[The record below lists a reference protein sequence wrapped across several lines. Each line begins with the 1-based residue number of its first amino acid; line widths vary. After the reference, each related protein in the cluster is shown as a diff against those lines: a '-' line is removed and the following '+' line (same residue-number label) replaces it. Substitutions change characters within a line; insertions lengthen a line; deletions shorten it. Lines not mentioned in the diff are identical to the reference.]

1 MNEKLTRE
9 QREHAF
15 VEWMR
20 KYGDAFTEQAKHI
33 FFEGFKSALTA
44 NTEPED
50 EHVFC
55 PTCKAEVQWV
65 KGWYD
70 CDSCGQLKEHPLM
83 DTEPEDEPLTLVR
96 YEYLYNRFGGLF
108 AWGKIEEYQVE
119 NSWKFEASD
128 WNAIHRITNWLQQEE

>member
-44 NTEPED
+44 HT
-50 EHVFC
+50 
-55 PTCKAEVQWV
+55 A
-65 KGWYD
+65 
-70 CDSCGQLKEHPLM
+70 
-83 DTEPEDEPLTLVR
+83 EDEPLTLVR